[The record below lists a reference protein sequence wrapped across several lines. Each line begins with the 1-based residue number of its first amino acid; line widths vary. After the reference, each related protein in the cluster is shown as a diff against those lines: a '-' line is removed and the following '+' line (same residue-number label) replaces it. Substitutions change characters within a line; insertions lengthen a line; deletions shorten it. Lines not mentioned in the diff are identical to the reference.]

1 MGFSEFFT
9 ERAVLTAACGEVASV
24 KLKAELTVT
33 AIRHSP
39 SVCLL
44 VASRRQLP
52 ARLLLVS
59 TARASSRLCLRGGD
73 TGTALWPHSG
83 HLCAWLP

>member
-24 KLKAELTVT
+24 KLKAERTVT

-59 TARASSRLCLRGGD
+59 TARASSRLCLRGD